1 MILRKHD
8 SYLVLLFIPLIF
20 FLTQCANVGSPE
32 GGKKDIIP
40 PAVTTCNPPNHST
53 HFKGKNIYIEF
64 DEFVNAE
71 TSGDKILISPP
82 VDKAPDYRLRGKT
95 LIVSFDDSLHPN
107 TTYSI
112 DFGKSIT
119 DITENNVLPDFRY
132 AFSTGDVLDS
142 LSVTGAVTDAF
153 TTLPVK
159 DVLVMLYPSQ
169 NDTIPADSMPVRMKP
184 FFMTRTGE
192 DGRFSL
198 TNLAPGM
205 YRIFALSDKTGDL
218 LYNTLGES
226 IAFADFLISPWY
238 EKPVTVDTSS
248 RPDSTL
254 PAPVTPSPV
263 KLRMYEPKD
272 STVTLDKAFLSRDRM
287 ASLVF
292 SFAPKQLHIVPLN
305 VDSLTRCF
313 LMEPNA
319 AGDTVTLWFTG
330 DLPDSLSFRITA
342 DKMTPDTISLPV
354 MKPSLGK
361 KPKKEEVQKGFDI
374 SPNTRGG
381 VLNYFKYALVLTS
394 AIPMKTA
401 NLGAIRL
408 IDGNDTLSPV
418 SAIDSIKRR
427 ITIEHKWIEGKTYQV
442 FIPDSAL
449 INVNGAAND
458 TLRIPVKATE
468 LKNYANLT
476 LNVGIPSDTP
486 RVIVQLLS
494 EDEKVVEEQMI
505 NKTGRISFNYL
516 LPAKYKIKAI
526 LDLNMN
532 NRWDSGDYFR
542 HIQPEAVSY
551 FPRTLELR
559 ANWDVEETWELLT
572 ID

>member
-142 LSVTGAVTDAF
+142 LSVTGTVTDAF

-218 LYNTLGES
+218 LYNSLGES

-292 SFAPKQLHIVPLN
+292 SYAPKQLHIVALN
-305 VDSLTRCF
+305 VDSLTRCY

-319 AGDTVTLWFTG
+319 GGDTVTLWFTG
-330 DLPDSLSFRITA
+330 DLPDLLSFRITA
-342 DKMTPDTISLPV
+342 TKMAPDTISLPV

-361 KPKKEEVQKGFDI
+361 KTKKEEVQKGFDI

-381 VLNYFKYALVLTS
+381 VLNYFKYPLVLTS